1 MKTKL
6 ITLTVLLLSY
16 ITVNAQEDT
25 TNWYQNLHVKVGYAD
40 NFSFS
45 SDLNVAGYENYVP
58 TNATFRLGLGYD
70 FSLGNK
76 WTLSPSAEIDWI
88 RIIDETVITP
98 DSGLDRFST
107 SRTSSGSELNIIL
120 SAPFE
125 YQILSNDKNSFGI
138 AVSPQINFRS
148 FNDVG
153 LGTSVDGD
161 ASSNRIRYE
170 STERNRIFRPSLLLG
185 LNYNFKLGA
194 LPVRAQAFYSH
205 SFAPAYFGEYTYS
218 NDFNGETQTGEY
230 EFDGHQAGVSLA
242 FFPFG
247 NGNRE
252 KKEKKEKVV
261 QERKERSEIKG
272 SSRFG
277 YKMGVN
283 FSDITAIDS
292 NTGGLSGFVG
302 TELYGGLFIDTKISN
317 KWNLQ
322 NEATF
327 SFTDEN
333 MFLEIPILFKRQV
346 GRNFWAFAGP
356 KAQIVVNESLE
367 IDRNFGAGLDFGFQ
381 YDLPKDFFIEA
392 RYGIGLSRQI
402 SDFQLGFEG
411 GKRNVL
417 RVGVGIKF

>member
-1 MKTKL
+1 MPKFNFL
-6 ITLTVLLLSY
+6 VSLFLLSNCVLLS
-16 ITVNAQEDT
+16 AQEST
-25 TNWYQNLHVKVGYAD
+25 TNWYQNLHIKVGYAD
-40 NFSFS
+40 NFSYS
-45 SDLNVAGYENYVP
+45 SDLNVTGYDTYVP
-58 TNATFRLGLGYD
+58 TKATFRLGLGYD
-70 FSLGNK
+70 FSLNEK

-88 RIIDETVITP
+88 RLLDETIITP
-98 DSGLDRFST
+98 ESGFNRFFN

-125 YQILSNDKNSFGI
+125 YNLLGNDKNNLGI
-138 AVSPQINFRS
+138 AIAPQINFRS

-153 LGTSVDGD
+153 LGFSGIGM
-161 ASSNRIRYE
+161 NGNIIRYE
-170 STERNRIFRPSLLLG
+170 YTERNRIFRPSLLLG

-194 LPVRAQAFYSH
+194 LPLRAQVFYSH
-205 SFAPAYFGEYTYS
+205 SFTPQYYGEFTYT
-218 NDFNGETQTGEY
+218 NDFNGESQTGKY
-230 EFDGHQAGVSLA
+230 EFDGHQAGVSVA
-242 FFPFG
+242 IFPFG
-247 NGNRE
+247 NGNSD

-261 QERKERSEIKG
+261 KEKKERNKNIG

-302 TELYGGLFIDTKISN
+302 TELYGGLFIDTRISDN
-317 KWNLQ
+317 WNLQ
-322 NEATF
+322 NELTY

-333 MFLEIPILFKRQV
+333 LFLEIPILFKRKI
-346 GRNFWAFAGP
+346 GDNLWAFVGP
-356 KAQIVVNESLE
+356 KAQIVTNENEE

-402 SDFQLGFEG
+402 NDFQLGFEG

-417 RVGVGIKF
+417 RVGFGIKF